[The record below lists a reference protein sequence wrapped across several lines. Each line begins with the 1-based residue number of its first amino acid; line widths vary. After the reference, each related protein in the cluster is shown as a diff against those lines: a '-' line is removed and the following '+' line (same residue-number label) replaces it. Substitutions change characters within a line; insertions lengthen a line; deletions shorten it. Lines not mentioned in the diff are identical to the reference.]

1 MLTNRQQDILR
12 LIIQHYTQT
21 GQPVGSKKLMEE
33 GIEASSATIRNEMKA
48 LEEQGLLQ
56 KTHSSSGRVPSIEGY
71 RFYVDHLLKPGRV
84 EKREMQTIRRSFG
97 GEFHEI
103 DEIIQQSADILSQLT
118 SYTALSLGP
127 DVKERKL
134 TGFRI
139 VPLNNRQVIAI
150 IVTDKGNVE
159 SQVFT
164 IPVSVSG
171 EDLEKM
177 VRIINDKLV
186 GESLITVY
194 HRLRTEI
201 PMILHKYFQTT
212 EGILTLFDTMLGQ
225 AFEEKV
231 FVGGRMNLLD
241 FEGSN
246 DVTQFKLMY
255 TLMKDP
261 EELNQLLLPE
271 SQGIQIR
278 IGNELGNQL
287 FQNMSLIQASYEID
301 GHGQGTIALLGPTSM
316 QYSRMFGLIDAFRH
330 ELASKLG
337 DYYRSL
343 EGDPDWS

>member
-33 GIEASSATIRNEMKA
+33 GIDASSATIRNEMKT
-48 LEEQGLLQ
+48 LEDQGLLQ
-56 KTHSSSGRVPSIEGY
+56 KTHSSSGRIPSIEGY
-71 RFYVDHLLKPGRV
+71 RFYVDHLLQPGRV
-84 EKREMQTIRRSFG
+84 DKQEMQTIRRSFG

-103 DEIIQQSADILSQLT
+103 DEIIQQSANILSQLT
-118 SYTALSLGP
+118 SYTTLSLGP

-159 SQVFT
+159 SQVFG
-164 IPVSVSG
+164 IPASISG

-177 VRIINDKLV
+177 VRIINDKLI

-212 EGILTLFDTMLGQ
+212 EGILALFDTMLGQ

-246 DVTQFKLMY
+246 DVNQFKLMY

-261 EELNQLLLPE
+261 EELNQLLIPE
-271 SQGIQIR
+271 NQGIQIR

-330 ELASKLG
+330 ELALKLA

-343 EGDPDWS
+343 EGDFERG